1 MGVLLYLYERWLL
14 RSIRRAGVAVRSI
27 ILIIDE
33 SDLLTSRSKEA
44 MRKLASFVRWC
55 SEIGVST
62 VGIYVSIAKGLRKEI
77 VEATSE
83 LLLERISRVLG
94 RENATVEIYTPRTV
108 KLLGRDGGAGAG
120 APMKVCV
127 SIGFGGRCE
136 LTEAIKRICARVVRG
151 ELEPEEIDEKVIE
164 DELVFKFEP
173 DLIIRSGG
181 AKLTDF
187 LIWQSV
193 YSEFYFTD
201 VNWQDF
207 RKIDLLRAIRDFQKR
222 ERRFGT

>member
-1 MGVLLYLYERWLL
+1 MLSYLYEKWLL
-14 RSIRRAGVAVRSI
+14 RHILRAGITVRHI

-33 SDLLTSRSKEA
+33 SDLLVSREA
-44 MRKLASFVRWC
+44 VKKLASFVRWC
-55 SEIGVST
+55 SALGIET
-62 VGIYVSIAKGLRKEI
+62 VGIYVSIAKELGGEI
-77 VEATSE
+77 IEATSE
-83 LLLERISRVLG
+83 LLFEKISKALS
-94 RENATVEIYTPRTV
+94 RESASIEIYTAKST
-108 KLLGRDGGAGAG
+108 KLLRGDAAMR
-120 APMKVCV
+120 VCV
-127 SIGFGGRCE
+127 SIGFGGRSE
-136 LTEAIKRICARVVRG
+136 LTEAIRRICMRVQDG
-151 ELEPEEIDEKVIE
+151 EIEPEEINEKKIE
-164 DELVFKFEP
+164 SELVFRLEP

-201 VNWQDF
+201 VNWRNF

>member
-1 MGVLLYLYERWLL
+1 VLLYLYEKWLL
-14 RSIRRAGVAVRSI
+14 RNILRAGIAVRHV

-33 SDLLTSRSKEA
+33 SDLLTRRSKEA
-44 MRKLASFVRWC
+44 IRKLASFVRWC
-55 SEIGVST
+55 SELGIST
-62 VGIYVSIAKGLRKEI
+62 VGIYVSIAKELRKEI
-77 VEATSE
+77 IEATSE
-83 LLLERISRVLG
+83 LLLEHISRVLG
-94 RENATVEIYTPRTV
+94 RENATVEIYTPKTV
-108 KLLGRDGGAGAG
+108 KLLRRDNVAGATT
-120 APMKVCV
+120 KVCV
-127 SIGFGGRCE
+127 SIGFGGRSE

-164 DELVFKFEP
+164 DELVFRFEP